1 MPLSNAMT
9 PRRWYVLIVVARSSS
24 TAVEAIHLVRGFDTS
39 AALIARR
46 DGGKNTPR
54 RRDNPALACRRRGGA
69 RIGAR
74 IARWR
79 ARPEG
84 SITQAWVAFIA

>member
-46 DGGKNTPR
+46 EELH
-54 RRDNPALACRRRGGA
+54 RDNRHRARLAYAGGA
-69 RIGAR
+69 RGSDRDRAR
-74 IARWR
+74 ITVYTVCTNLNFMYIK
-79 ARPEG
+79 E
-84 SITQAWVAFIA
+84 